1 MKKIGILLL
10 VIIMTYVP
18 TELAEAAQSDQS
30 QTKFGVTFVENK
42 DDGGTAIPGGSSG
55 DNTIYPSSSSS
66 FGKDLRLPSTGSIL
80 NGGITLLGICCL
92 WLMFLLWLLKKR
104 EEDEHVEEVS

>member
-10 VIIMTYVP
+10 IIVMSCVP
-18 TELAEAAQSDQS
+18 TEKAEAEQNDQS

-42 DDGGTAIPGGSSG
+42 DAGVTIPPGGSSSE
-55 DNTIYPSSSSS
+55 NTIYPSASS

-80 NGGITLLGICCL
+80 NGGITLLGFCCL

-104 EEDEHVEEVS
+104 EEDEHVEEAS